1 MCCRLLRFSL
11 RLLHRTAHVRCL
23 TARSKHSTA
32 HATTPVSCCN
42 PAAPLSSTS
51 KGERG
56 KARKGEG
63 PRKNWE
69 KVQVLGI
76 PQGVGISPSR
86 VLWDEYRN

>member
-32 HATTPVSCCN
+32 HATMPVSCCN

-56 KARKGEG
+56 KAREGGGSQEELGEG
-63 PRKNWE
+63 P
-69 KVQVLGI
+69 
-76 PQGVGISPSR
+76 GVGDSTRCWYFAEQSF
-86 VLWDEYRN
+86 VG